1 VKIWHAIFVLY
12 STYWLL
18 LRSGIVQSVPCN
30 CDQFLICCA
39 FPIWVLIILN
49 SSTNFLYCGCSRHLV
64 AKRGESGLE
73 IAAEFCQSASLI
85 PQGFFNMAWNL
96 MTWGRRLYFP
106 FEGNRAADF
115 IALEVHRSWPC
126 LNLRTFGS
134 SGKHDNNYITE
145 NDFISPRVD
154 THFSDF
160 EQAIPYHQ
168 W

>member
-1 VKIWHAIFVLY
+1 MLYLCFIAPTGYCYGVVLY
-12 STYWLL
+12 KASRATA
-18 LRSGIVQSVPCN
+18 I
-30 CDQFLICCA
+30 
-39 FPIWVLIILN
+39 
-49 SSTNFLYCGCSRHLV
+49 NFLSVVLSHLSSNHSQFIHQSSLFWLQQRHLV

-85 PQGFFNMAWNL
+85 PQGFFNMPWNL
-96 MTWGRRLYFP
+96 MKWGRRLYFP
-106 FEGNRAADF
+106 FEGNRATDF

-145 NDFISPRVD
+145 NDFITPRVD